1 MVNTDCYII
10 ILFDG
15 YVQVQIFYSLIITQH
30 NNFKVGPL
38 IIINVYFHDFSSVS
52 LKGGWEEFSKN
63 SN

>member
-10 ILFDG
+10 IFFDR
-15 YVQVQIFYSLIITQH
+15 YVQVQILYSFITQH
-30 NNFKVGPL
+30 NHLKVGPL